1 MPQKSQNGT
10 MLAERVILVT
20 GAGGNL
26 GSAVVQLLAG
36 RGALLV
42 AMERTEASLGRALS
56 GLDAERVLAV
66 PGIDLRD
73 PAASRSLVDHALQR
87 FGRVDGLVHTVGG
100 FAMADSDGW
109 DLAHWM
115 GLLEINLVT
124 TLNLSRAVAAAMR
137 SSGRGSIVTIGSAA
151 AARAGRGMAAYAAAK
166 SAVLRLTESL
176 ADELKTHG
184 VRANCVLPGTIDT
197 PQNRA
202 AMPKAD
208 TSRWVTPAEIAEV
221 IAFLLSDAASGVTG
235 SGIPVTGRG

>member
-1 MPQKSQNGT
+1 
-10 MLAERVILVT
+10 MLTERVILVT

-36 RGALLV
+36 RGALLA
-42 AMERTEASLGRALS
+42 AMERTDAALGRALS
-56 GLDAERVLAV
+56 GLDAGRVLAV

-73 PAASRSLVDHALQR
+73 PAACRTLVDRTLQR
-87 FGRVDGLVHTVGG
+87 FGRLDGLVHTVGG
-100 FAMADSDGW
+100 FAMADIDAS

-115 GLLEINLVT
+115 GLLEVNLVT
-124 TLNLSRAVAAAMR
+124 TLNLSRAVVPVMR
-137 SSGRGSIVTIGSAA
+137 ASGRGSIVTIGSAA

-176 ADELKTHG
+176 ADELKADG

-208 TSRWVTPAEIAEV
+208 TSKWVTPDQVAEV
-221 IAFLLSDAASGVTG
+221 IAFLLSDAGAGVNG
-235 SGIPVTGRG
+235 AAVPVSGRGG